1 MKKPKW
7 VVEKERLRKFEKDE
21 SFLLFGIHAVG
32 DALIN
37 PSRKKLRLIVTKNAR
52 DKLASAIDVSGVNP
66 EICEP
71 KALNSLGNIAVL
83 AIMGSAIAVII
94 FHKLIKM
101 TEPLFA
107 TSCTYII
114 PIIAIIWGI
123 SDNEIITKHH
133 IIGFVIILGGVY
145 LVNKRT

>member
-7 VVEKERLRKFEKDE
+7 VVEKERQRKFEKDE

-71 KALNSLGNIAVL
+71 KDLNSLIDKNSIHQGALLEVTAVHIPSL
-83 AIMGSAIAVII
+83 SRYSRYEYNSKHWSGSTV
-94 FHKLIKM
+94 
-101 TEPLFA
+101 
-107 TSCTYII
+107 
-114 PIIAIIWGI
+114 
-123 SDNEIITKHH
+123 
-133 IIGFVIILGGVY
+133 
-145 LVNKRT
+145 

>member
-52 DKLASAIDVSGVNP
+52 DKLASAIDFSGVNP
-66 EICEP
+66 EVCEP
-71 KALNSLGNIAVL
+71 KYLNSFIDKNSIHQGALLEVKPLDWGSFAEVVMHSQSTLPNVVLLDRVTAVSYTHL
-83 AIMGSAIAVII
+83 T
-94 FHKLIKM
+94 LP
-101 TEPLFA
+101 T
-107 TSCTYII
+107 
-114 PIIAIIWGI
+114 
-123 SDNEIITKHH
+123 
-133 IIGFVIILGGVY
+133 
-145 LVNKRT
+145 R